1 MYATAPIAFNH
12 CGQTLKFAQK
22 VETPPMETVLKCTQP
37 ALALASDHLI
47 ELVDRG
53 QIAIPPQAILLA
65 PSRSGAAK
73 LESALAE
80 GLIRRLARGDSAG
93 TVTYRARRSQPLGAL
108 STSA

>member
-47 ELVDRG
+47 ELVDRVIERHPHKAKSG
-53 QIAIPPQAILLA
+53 FRHKLFSWLRRDLVR
-65 PSRSGAAK
+65 PSLNRP
-73 LESALAE
+73 
-80 GLIRRLARGDSAG
+80 
-93 TVTYRARRSQPLGAL
+93 SQKV
-108 STSA
+108 